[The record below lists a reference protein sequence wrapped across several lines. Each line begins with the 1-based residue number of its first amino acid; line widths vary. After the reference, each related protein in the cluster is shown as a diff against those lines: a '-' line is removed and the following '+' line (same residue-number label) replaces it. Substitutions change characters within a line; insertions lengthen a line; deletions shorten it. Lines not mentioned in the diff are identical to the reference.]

1 MARCATTDDGMEVEV
16 VSEEGGDTVTPTS
29 TTSTGGVS
37 TDVTTDRVTTT
48 DAGDSGEKKNQGIG
62 TKNLIVMCHKR
73 EMFITCVP
81 RIVSNMIPHHEI
93 YVLNCHRCGC
103 HRRCHSR
110 RYCSGAHRCTA
121 PPLALLQVR
130 HELFGTSVL
139 VWLSAGASV
148 LVSLNG
154 RYVII
159 CQALL

>member
-1 MARCATTDDGMEVEV
+1 MEVEV
-16 VSEEGGDTVTPTS
+16 VSEEGGGDTVTPTS

-37 TDVTTDRVTTT
+37 TDDVTTDRVTTT
-48 DAGDSGEKKNQGIG
+48 DAGDSGEKKDQGIG

-73 EMFITCVP
+73 EMFITCAP
-81 RIVSNMIPHHEI
+81 RIVSNMIPHHEM
-93 YVLNCHRCGC
+93 YVLNCYRCGC

-110 RYCSGAHRCTA
+110 RDCSGAHRCTA

-130 HELFGTSVL
+130 VRHELFGTLVL
-139 VWLSAGASV
+139 VWFSAGASV
-148 LVSLNG
+148 LVSFYC